1 MALDWA
7 GDYMIRR
14 VALAVEVRSLC
25 GRLMFAASFSVE
37 DWKISLM
44 RSRTRGRDQEQ
55 DLAEVACG
63 RPRPYQ
69 SLFSV
74 GGDARRA
81 FFGGI
86 YSLCNASALPVD
98 RSRNIPLAPAP
109 KAFIHGREIFNRR
122 PAARE
127 TAWADFRLPKAQKL
141 GSDCRYA
148 PPSGSQVD
156 AWQP

>member
-1 MALDWA
+1 MT
-7 GDYMIRR
+7 RR

-25 GRLMFAASFSVE
+25 GRLMFAAPFSVE
-37 DWKISLM
+37 DWKIPFR
-44 RSRTRGRDQEQ
+44 RSRKRGRDQEQ
-55 DLAEVACG
+55 DLAEVAPG
-63 RPRPYQ
+63 RQRPGPHQ

-81 FFGGI
+81 FFGSI

-98 RSRNIPLAPAP
+98 RSRNITLATAP
-109 KAFIHGREIFNRR
+109 KAFIHGRKTFNRG

-127 TAWADFRLPKAQKL
+127 TAWADLRLPKTQE
-141 GSDCRYA
+141 SESECRYA
-148 PPSGSQVD
+148 PPRGSQVD